1 MAVFS
6 LACMLYTALC
16 GFCLL
21 EKRQRLILPKELQ
34 TKSLRSNWIYH
45 GSHVGGD
52 STTATHT
59 HKQGFVVATPGAC
72 ASGSCLG
79 GQLHHALV
87 AQVDTDGIIAAHTGK
102 LGSVVATP
110 GASASHLPIGGSAST
125 FAAQVDEDGAA
136 STSTSRVGSVVAT
149 PFACA
154 SDRQLAGLALFTLA
168 TQVGEGY
175 TTYVH
180 RPGSVDATPRARSP
194 GLHLAGQEVQTS
206 VAQVWDD
213 GASSAPQHRSGYVDA
228 TPGACTPGSCIKGQI
243 VQALAAQVGADYTSI
258 TFACRPG
265 SVDATPG
272 VDAGRPAQATP
283 KRLTKYRTYHASQP
297 PFAKASWF
305 VDATPDTPEKYA
317 VTSPSRAAGSSAL
330 PVRVRSYTDVT
341 WPTSASQHGI
351 DSAAVAPKH
360 YVRWTVEI
368 QVLGSLDMSSSPK
381 PVTAYLKRINELVRA
396 AGPLPEADEWAPI
409 FLGLDQAWDEAHKQE
424 LTTQNFLTTLST
436 FIMVQG
442 QIPPSS
448 READHVREIA
458 RSVAKVRLGMR
469 LNKGPSYGL
478 ERGTTMP
485 EQAAGVRST
494 ATSEAPLLAPAV
506 DSLPPEERLAALEMA
521 IANLEQAEPNE
532 ALGMILGTAETHP
545 ASESHGRALSCRGAS
560 VGLPPANF
568 LQVTPPIRPG
578 RSALR
583 TAVGGEQH
591 LSPPTLFHTGI
602 VYLVVRGVG

>member
-6 LACMLYTALC
+6 LACKLYTALC

-154 SDRQLAGLALFTLA
+154 SDRQLAGLALFTLT
-168 TQVGEGY
+168 TQVGEDY

-180 RPGSVDATPRARSP
+180 RPGSVDATPSARSP
-194 GLHLAGQEVQTS
+194 GLHLAGREVQTS

-213 GASSAPQHRSGYVDA
+213 GASSAPQYRSGYVDA
-228 TPGACTPGSCIKGQI
+228 TPGACAPGSCRKGQI

-283 KRLTKYRTYHASQP
+283 KRLTKYRAYHASRP

-305 VDATPDTPEKYA
+305 VDATPDTPERYA
-317 VTSPSRAAGSSAL
+317 VTSPSRAVLCQPSLADRLRQGRGAVTTLDGSLQVMPPRWPTGCNVMPARSELASAL
-330 PVRVRSYTDVT
+330 KPYTGATPLEHELGTPQHNTAPLRAMHKPNLSQVCLAAKLHTALADGVDQAGQLPACLPAVPGQNLLQLLWAYTGSFTRLDAAQLPVCAGGLASPQLFVALHTAHVVVVFA
-341 WPTSASQHGI
+341 SAKMPICKTEGVQT
-351 DSAAVAPKH
+351 P
-360 YVRWTVEI
+360 
-368 QVLGSLDMSSSPK
+368 
-381 PVTAYLKRINELVRA
+381 
-396 AGPLPEADEWAPI
+396 PEAPPG
-409 FLGLDQAWDEAHKQE
+409 LGGAADRRL
-424 LTTQNFLTTLST
+424 
-436 FIMVQG
+436 G
-442 QIPPSS
+442 QIQS
-448 READHVREIA
+448 RSGGALCQGRV
-458 RSVAKVRLGMR
+458 K
-469 LNKGPSYGL
+469 Y
-478 ERGTTMP
+478 RG
-485 EQAAGVRST
+485 
-494 ATSEAPLLAPAV
+494 
-506 DSLPPEERLAALEMA
+506 
-521 IANLEQAEPNE
+521 
-532 ALGMILGTAETHP
+532 
-545 ASESHGRALSCRGAS
+545 
-560 VGLPPANF
+560 
-568 LQVTPPIRPG
+568 
-578 RSALR
+578 SALLPSGP
-583 TAVGGEQH
+583 A
-591 LSPPTLFHTGI
+591 TL
-602 VYLVVRGVG
+602 RGHGY